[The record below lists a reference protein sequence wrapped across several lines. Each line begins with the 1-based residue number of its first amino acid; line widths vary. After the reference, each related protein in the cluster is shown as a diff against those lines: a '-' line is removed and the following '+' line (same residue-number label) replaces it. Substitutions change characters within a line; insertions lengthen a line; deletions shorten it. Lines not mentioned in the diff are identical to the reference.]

1 VTPSDGCH
9 HNDKRV
15 NSLISATE
23 EELKVTIPKLTTF
36 YDEVSEAC
44 AFNRDTKAGEK
55 AS

>member
-1 VTPSDGCH
+1 MTPSHGCH